1 MHNLLAATR
10 RVLETIRPP
19 AAPGGR
25 LANRE
30 LALIVG
36 AGLLVTVSAAAL
48 FVRGITDIDPAWP
61 DASPIMLYL
70 IEVGRALG
78 AS

>member
-10 RVLETIRPP
+10 RALETIRPP
-19 AAPGGR
+19 AALGGR
-25 LANRE
+25 LGNLE
-30 LALIVG
+30 LGLMVG
-36 AGLLVTVSAAAL
+36 AWLLVTVSAAAL
-48 FVRGITDIDPAWP
+48 FVRSITDVDPAWP
-61 DASPIMLYL
+61 NASPIMLYL

>member
-1 MHNLLAATR
+1 MQELLAATR
-10 RVLETIRPP
+10 RVLQTIRPP
-19 AAPGGR
+19 ADHGGR

-36 AGLLVTVSAAAL
+36 TGLLITASAAAL
-48 FVRGITDIDPAWP
+48 FVRCITENDPTWP

-70 IEVGRALG
+70 ISIGQALG
-78 AS
+78 AG